1 MEFKKTEDNGI
12 VIYEL
17 SGRLD
22 TQSAPDFQAVLD
34 EGFEKDENKIILDC
48 KDLEYMSSAGLR
60 TMLYAK
66 KCIDNEGSDENGN
79 PKGFLKLINVSDD
92 ILEVFEMTGFSE
104 FLNIN
109 GEEDN

>member
-1 MEFKKTEDNGI
+1 MEFKRTEKDGT

-48 KDLEYMSSAGLR
+48 KNLEYMSSAGLR

-66 KCIDNEGSDENGN
+66 KCIDKEGSDENGN
-79 PKGFLKLINVSDD
+79 PKGFFKLINVSDD

-109 GEEDN
+109 GEEDS